1 MKETNPYGFRNL
13 LINRRSDLNLS
24 QRDFA
29 RRLYIPLTTYK
40 TYESCAGKNYRNAN
54 HKPGSVGNK
63 TAMKFMREFPHL
75 NKRAINDLIYQ
86 DYLFD
91 LKMKKRK
98 EKNANNNP
106 NGNREQKKWVETI

>member
-1 MKETNPYGFRNL
+1 MKETNPYGLRQM
-13 LINRRSDLNLS
+13 LINRRSELNLS

-29 RRLYIPLTTYK
+29 RRLYIPLATYK
-40 TYESCAGKNYRNAN
+40 KYESIAGRNYRNPN
-54 HKPGSVGNK
+54 HKPGSVGFK
-63 TAMKFMREFPHL
+63 TAAKLMREFPHL

-98 EKNANNNP
+98 EKNANHNP
-106 NGNREQKKWVETI
+106 NGNWKQKKWVEII